1 MYLLTISLPDIINI
15 YSNEPLQHHQD
26 SIGWCHVG
34 VHGCTMLLQVVYS
47 IESEGLL
54 D

>member
-26 SIGWCHVG
+26 SIVS

-47 IESEGLL
+47 IESEGLPG
-54 D
+54 